1 MPYNSQG
8 VPLSQLRKLQLSD
21 DDRALMNKVKTQVDE
36 EQFLHNESDPRYR
49 GASIPSRAFRMLQ
62 NMTDHPG
69 DYMTQVPQGSGSPS
83 VLSNRR
89 PQPQGCETHD
99 NWPEQINNVEG
110 EQASYSYPHP
120 YDDPNNYYANNGYYY
135 DLNQPPQTPEEQQ
148 QFWEHYNAMCAYMAE
163 MNAAAY
169 RYSPFPH
176 AYPPPVTPVPP
187 PPHPLSTHYFSDSDG
202 YSSTDEMAYYGAYF
216 QRRPP
221 PAPLPNYRMFR
232 GRSATPTPAPRIV
245 ITPTE
250 HSSTKSET
258 DAECKKAEINTNT
271 AAVTSS
277 TELENSSSGSDTEV
291 DDDDDDNNDDERLTG
306 LKTIRSVPDINIYKD
321 STGSDI
327 SSSIPRSDS
336 GSVKEEDDEDEDDDD
351 EVEEVHDE
359 EHYDDDSSL
368 HQLSVIYEESE
379 HSSLSSKAGRRDSV
393 ISEEDASSATLDNCD
408 NTDSED
414 DDGIADSD
422 TVTVRLPLKLKFSKA
437 GDDRDMATV
446 IVGKSEVQPTNEGA
460 HRQSPEKKDIDS
472 IVTDNGKAE
481 KVDVESIQP
490 ESRIDEQQKSQ
501 EIIIVEEEEEQDVTS
516 EEENSEAIV
525 IEKEPEGMI
534 VEEITRDEFE
544 ADVSVTISLKKL
556 KPKPENSVVVEEK
569 SVSETIKDSSARG
582 NSPEVD
588 FWKTLNSED
597 ESVSGNEVTAR
608 GSISSA
614 TEEDEARP
622 EESDGH
628 WEDDS
633 SSTSVQ
639 TVRTSDATFKPTTSG
654 SDIDDSDDN
663 LNQSSTREQVSALVL
678 NDEKTVEE
686 EEVESNH
693 DDSEEEDESSE
704 SSDSSSDSD
713 SDSVEGDE
721 EDEAEEREVWNKDS
735 HIMKQFEKSCD
746 KMQHLKV
753 AKQHSNN
760 KIGSAMCKDE
770 EQNDESEE
778 EEEDDSGVTSDM
790 SRHISETDTD
800 PECSVSTRKMNSYQR
815 AATHSRLFKLLQ
827 EECAQEDEEGNE
839 VPKAPDE
846 ITMSRK
852 DKLTLS
858 LNEQPQIRE
867 RDSLSSS
874 SGVDSPSSP
883 NNFDQLANELVQSLL
898 KRKKGRHFRKLPLA
912 KLHDAAVRI
921 LKEDAGRCDA
931 VSSPSDESNIYSPV
945 DRVHIPSNR
954 NSGSFADAYYGDN
967 YHDYCNYY
975 STWGYPNYALDSIND
990 SLGSDIVPSKTFKML
1005 QEHTSTAGQV
1015 NSHLIEGLSAKCPR
1029 ILSSKNVAAD
1039 LQRCPTPSLLPSPSP
1054 STET

>member
-1 MPYNSQG
+1 
-8 VPLSQLRKLQLSD
+8 
-21 DDRALMNKVKTQVDE
+21 
-36 EQFLHNESDPRYR
+36 
-49 GASIPSRAFRMLQ
+49 
-62 NMTDHPG
+62 
-69 DYMTQVPQGSGSPS
+69 
-83 VLSNRR
+83 
-89 PQPQGCETHD
+89 
-99 NWPEQINNVEG
+99 
-110 EQASYSYPHP
+110 
-120 YDDPNNYYANNGYYY
+120 
-135 DLNQPPQTPEEQQ
+135 
-148 QFWEHYNAMCAYMAE
+148 
-163 MNAAAY
+163 
-169 RYSPFPH
+169 
-176 AYPPPVTPVPP
+176 
-187 PPHPLSTHYFSDSDG
+187 
-202 YSSTDEMAYYGAYF
+202 
-216 QRRPP
+216 
-221 PAPLPNYRMFR
+221 
-232 GRSATPTPAPRIV
+232 
-245 ITPTE
+245 
-250 HSSTKSET
+250 
-258 DAECKKAEINTNT
+258 
-271 AAVTSS
+271 
-277 TELENSSSGSDTEV
+277 
-291 DDDDDDNNDDERLTG
+291 
-306 LKTIRSVPDINIYKD
+306 
-321 STGSDI
+321 
-327 SSSIPRSDS
+327 
-336 GSVKEEDDEDEDDDD
+336 
-351 EVEEVHDE
+351 
-359 EHYDDDSSL
+359 
-368 HQLSVIYEESE
+368 VIYEESE

-639 TVRTSDATFKPTTSG
+639 T
-654 SDIDDSDDN
+654 
-663 LNQSSTREQVSALVL
+663 
-678 NDEKTVEE
+678 KTVEE

-721 EDEAEEREVWNKDS
+721 EDEVEEREVWNKDS

-760 KIGSAMCKDE
+760 KISSAMSKDE